1 MFNLTENAE
10 VIVIGTSAGGV
21 DILKN
26 ILPAI
31 KKSQHLKVAL
41 VIHLPPEGPNL
52 IPSLMGPSCD
62 LTITEAE
69 PGEPMLSDHIYVS
82 PTDYHLLLESN
93 YTLSLSNEE
102 LVNFSRPSIDLL
114 FESAAYAFGKK
125 AVGILLTGA
134 NHDGAQGL
142 KKIKEM
148 GGLTIIQDPSEAEYK
163 AMPESA
169 LEIMKPDLILSTK
182 KLADLLTEISMIR
195 RVHA

>member
-1 MFNLTENAE
+1 MYNLIENAE

-21 DILKN
+21 EILKN

-31 KKSQHLKVAL
+31 KKSRHLKVAL

-125 AVGILLTGA
+125 TVGILLTGA

-148 GGLTIIQDPSEAEYK
+148 GGLTIIQDPGEAEYK

-169 LEIMKPDLILSTK
+169 LEIMKPDLILTTK
-182 KLADLLTEISMIR
+182 KLSDLLTEISQTR